1 MTKSKKK
8 VKKRAVAPKKYNID
22 LSYNKE
28 HYAKVNKQAAR
39 MHYWMVLILLM
50 IIKFLLFAVLVPY
63 ILIIQSSIL
72 IMILGIIG
80 LIFGIIFHFMIN
92 DIEHLEKKHHR
103 IAAILIPSVAI
114 VNIYILVSIQRFVAG
129 YFPHSNE
136 IFLYGSA
143 SYLVMF
149 LLPYIS
155 DSLRRK
161 K

>member
-1 MTKSKKK
+1 MAKTKKK
-8 VKKRAVAPKKYNID
+8 VKKRAIAPKKYNID

-39 MHYWMVLILLM
+39 IHYWMVLIMLV
-50 IIKFLLFAVLVPY
+50 IIKFLLFAVLLPY
-63 ILIIQSSIL
+63 ILIIQSSIF

-80 LIFGIIFHFMIN
+80 LIFGIIFIFLIN
-92 DIEHLEKKHHR
+92 DIEHLEVKHHR
-103 IAAILIPSVAI
+103 IAAILIPSIAI
-114 VNIYILVSIQRFVAG
+114 INIYILISIQKFIAG
-129 YFPHSNE
+129 YFPHSNDLF
-136 IFLYGSA
+136 IYGSA